1 MDQAKKTNL
10 LVALIIG
17 GVLLSLGILSAV
29 VWYFISTSN
38 CIPCGKSDGCVSPSH
53 WCDGIP
59 QCRYG
64 EDEECFLLANSTFVL
79 YAKSVDYGWRPV
91 CHDHWNADHG
101 KQVCNRIG
109 YSRNSYSYYGST
121 SASTVESS
129 EFLMLNET
137 LSTIYTYQKLSI
149 SQNCSSGLLVTL
161 HCIGC
166 GARMYDRNVSERI
179 VGGQLAAPK
188 EFPWQVSLHL
198 NNRHICGGSIL
209 TPYWVITAAHCGERH
224 PFPSNWL
231 VYSGILQQTATH
243 VVNPHSVDKFITH
256 EKFNKVNKDYDIALL
271 KLKSPFMLS
280 DSIRPVCLPN
290 YGQTFPTG
298 SICWISGWGDLWE
311 GGPPP
316 DSLQWTTAPLITYD
330 DCKKLYFDIIT
341 PRMLCAGLEEGG
353 HDACQGDSGGPLTTK
368 QKSLFWLV
376 GVTSWGYG
384 CARFGKPGVYV
395 KVTTLL
401 DWIYLQFKILRNTA
415 GKKNKAIHFLLPET
429 CNVPNNAITVTG
441 YVLCHQQNR
450 PSNNGRPPR
459 GEQELLLRTI
469 NKGSE
474 GAPTQVYANTDPD
487 TFLVGPLM

>member
-1 MDQAKKTNL
+1 MSFINYAERNPYLNSKYSHSTHHLFHEYASNQHLSPTYNVYEPPMYGTRSFNQKSFVPVPAKKTNM
-10 LVALIIG
+10 LVALIVG

-101 KQVCNRIG
+101 EQVCNRIG

-129 EFLMLNET
+129 EFLMLNES
-137 LSTIYTYQKLSI
+137 LSTIDTYQKLSI

-161 HCIGC
+161 HCVGC
-166 GARMYDRNVSERI
+166 GVRMYVRNVSERI
-179 VGGQLAAPK
+179 VGGQVAAPK

-198 NNRHICGGSIL
+198 NNRHICGGAIL
-209 TPYWVITAAHCGERH
+209 TPDWVITAAHCGERH
-224 PFPSNWL
+224 PFPSHWL
-231 VYSGILQQTATH
+231 VYGGILQQSETH
-243 VVNPHSVDKFITH
+243 VINPRSVDKFIIH

-271 KLKSPFMLS
+271 KLKSPFMFS

-311 GGPPP
+311 GGTG
-316 DSLQWTTAPLITYD
+316 SFPL
-330 DCKKLYFDIIT
+330 
-341 PRMLCAGLEEGG
+341 
-353 HDACQGDSGGPLTTK
+353 
-368 QKSLFWLV
+368 LV
-376 GVTSWGYG
+376 DE
-384 CARFGKPGVYV
+384 
-395 KVTTLL
+395 LL
-401 DWIYLQFKILRNTA
+401 DDTVIL
-415 GKKNKAIHFLLPET
+415 IEPIFMFPDLLPFASSSSFLQGGDIDAEMPEFTENKSAGSLSSRHPDKLMGIRERSLRGIRVSPASDPHRATLIRSRGDWKDGTGKTT
-429 CNVPNNAITVTG
+429 C
-441 YVLCHQQNR
+441 
-450 PSNNGRPPR
+450 GR
-459 GEQELLLRTI
+459 L
-469 NKGSE
+469 K
-474 GAPTQVYANTDPD
+474 
-487 TFLVGPLM
+487 LVEK